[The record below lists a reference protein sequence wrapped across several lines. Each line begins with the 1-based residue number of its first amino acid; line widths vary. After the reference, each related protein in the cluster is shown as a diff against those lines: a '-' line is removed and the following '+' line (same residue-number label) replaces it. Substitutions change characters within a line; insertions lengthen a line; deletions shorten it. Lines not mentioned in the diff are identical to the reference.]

1 MGRLGRAA
9 DWLEE
14 RTGYRG
20 ALKVALEEPVP
31 GGASFVYTFGSV
43 LSFILVLQI
52 TTGIFL
58 AMYYSPSSTDA
69 WASVAYIQDQVTLGW
84 FVRGLHSHGA
94 SAMVIIAGLHLLQTA
109 VWGAYKKPREVNW
122 ILGCAMLALILAFAL
137 TGYLLPWDQ
146 TGYWATKV
154 ATGIAGSSPGIGEPL
169 QSAAQGGNEYGNLT
183 LTRFFA
189 IHVFV
194 LPAAMIGLVAL
205 HVALFRK
212 HGVTPKWDQSPEQLR
227 ERSQPFWPD
236 QLFKDMVAVA
246 VVFAGIAAW
255 TVWTGGVSLD
265 APADPSSNFDARPE
279 WYFRPLFQA
288 LKYFHGPMEM
298 VVALGLPVLLGG
310 ILMGLPFV
318 DRGPSRDPLRRKWF
332 LAVLFGIFGIAGAL
346 TMVSFRED
354 ANDSSLQERLE
365 VAEAR
370 AREAREL
377 ARTYGVPPAGGAAVF
392 TMRPDTSASGVYAA
406 TGPIQRV
413 AVELWTEHCAR
424 CHEGEKRSAPEIV
437 AGYNSRAWIRS
448 FLHDPSGDR
457 FFGRVESIQAMKT
470 PMPSITEDELEP
482 PQIDAIVELVYS
494 LSGATDADAALVASG
509 LELFEESSC
518 SNCHD
523 LEPGEKLGS
532 GPNLVDRGSARVL
545 HAFIADPDDPLWFA
559 ELNEMPAFAA
569 KLTDLEI
576 RALVDYLLWLRT
588 Q

>member
-1 MGRLGRAA
+1 MGRVA
-9 DWLEE
+9 DWLDE

-58 AMYYSPSSTDA
+58 AMYYSPSATDA

-122 ILGCAMLALILAFAL
+122 ILGCLMLALILAFAL

-194 LPAAMIGLVAL
+194 LPAAMLGLVAL

-212 HGVTPKWDQSPEQLR
+212 HGVTPKWGQSPEQLR

-236 QLFKDMVAVA
+236 QLFKDMVAIA

-298 VVALGLPVLLGG
+298 VVALGLPVVIGG
-310 ILMGLPFV
+310 ILIGLPFV
-318 DRGPSRDPLRRKWF
+318 DRGPSRDPQRRKRF
-332 LAVLFGIFGIAGAL
+332 LLVLFAMFGIAGLL
-346 TMVSFRED
+346 TFLSFRED
-354 ANDSSLQERLE
+354 ANDGDLQERLALSE
-365 VAEAR
+365 ARGHEAR
-370 AREAREL
+370 AL
-377 ARTYGVPPAGGAAVF
+377 ARAYGVPPAGGAAVF
-392 TMRPDTSASGVYAA
+392 TMKPDTSARAVYAS
-406 TGPIQRV
+406 TGPIQG
-413 AVELWTEHCAR
+413 ATIELWTEHCAR
-424 CHEGEKRSAPEIV
+424 CHEGEKRSAPEI
-437 AGYNSRAWIRS
+437 AGGYNSRRWIRS
-448 FLHDPSGDR
+448 FLIDPSGDL

-482 PQIDAIVELVYS
+482 VEVDAIVELVYS
-494 LSGATDADAALVASG
+494 LSGAADADAAMVARG
-509 LELFEESSC
+509 VELFEEGSC

-532 GPNLVDRGSARVL
+532 APNLVGRGSAKVL
-545 HAFIADPDDPLWFA
+545 QAFIADPDDPLWFGA
-559 ELNEMPAFAA
+559 LNEMPAFGD
-569 KLTDLEI
+569 KLTELEVS
-576 RALVDYLLWLRT
+576 ALVDYLLWLRT